1 CVSTYS
7 DLLVLGI
14 SRPQIVASVTVQ
26 FSGGSS
32 VEPVLT
38 GQSESLEFVL
48 VDDVFLIDRNF
59 SIFFVALFLYL
70 PFFII

>member
-32 VEPVLT
+32 QFEVVIHGALADHSHPTNPAPLT
-38 GQSESLEFVL
+38 GQDYEHLLRAVFV
-48 VDDVFLIDRNF
+48 
-59 SIFFVALFLYL
+59 
-70 PFFII
+70 